1 MNIPVYE
8 AVVINLYRQP
18 CVKLKLLHREIVFE
32 AMREC
37 HLLVGV
43 LSPLFAVIENA
54 GSRME

>member
-1 MNIPVYE
+1 M
-8 AVVINLYRQP
+8 
-18 CVKLKLLHREIVFE
+18 KLKSLHRDNVFQ

-54 GSRME
+54 GSRMEWSVLKA